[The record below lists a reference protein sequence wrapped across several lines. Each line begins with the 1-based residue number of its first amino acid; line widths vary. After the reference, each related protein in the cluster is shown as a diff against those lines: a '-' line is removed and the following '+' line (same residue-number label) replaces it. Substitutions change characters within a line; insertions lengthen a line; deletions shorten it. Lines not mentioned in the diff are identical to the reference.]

1 VDFNYDDTSG
11 EVRDQRAEHEVS
23 KRPSCPSEIQR
34 AYSLR
39 GLWDWRA
46 AGQIL
51 RHHWSDREAGSRWLH
66 PANPRMRGRDS
77 SGAAGLAT

>member
-34 AYSLR
+34 AYSPR
-39 GLWDWRA
+39 GLWD
-46 AGQIL
+46 
-51 RHHWSDREAGSRWLH
+51 
-66 PANPRMRGRDS
+66 
-77 SGAAGLAT
+77 